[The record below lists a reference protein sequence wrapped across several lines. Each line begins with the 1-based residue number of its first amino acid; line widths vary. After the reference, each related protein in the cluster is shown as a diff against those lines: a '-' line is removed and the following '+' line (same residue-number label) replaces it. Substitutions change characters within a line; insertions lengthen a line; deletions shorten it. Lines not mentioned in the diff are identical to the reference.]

1 MPESKGPFLLRN
13 TAMLN
18 TQGWCISS
26 PTRADVINMLTYSSV
41 PDAYH
46 ALNFH
51 SVFLRVRNLKME
63 HQVGLRVECH
73 VIRSMHQ
80 YNAGA
85 SYEAIACLCNAEQ
98 HA

>member
-1 MPESKGPFLLRN
+1 MPESKGPSLLRN

-18 TQGWCISS
+18 TQGWCISG

-46 ALNFH
+46 VLNFH

-63 HQVGLRVECH
+63 HQVGLRGITNPEVFAFH
-73 VIRSMHQ
+73 VCSSSRALTFISHILV
-80 YNAGA
+80 AF
-85 SYEAIACLCNAEQ
+85 
-98 HA
+98 